1 MKVSYLKHILES
13 NFTHILFSRQQ
24 HRGRWTS
31 HQSHLFPLPMIRA
44 TYFASLFNLFLF
56 RLGTH
61 YLFTI
66 DALIHCLRLSK
77 DKMLHLPFRR
87 LCLSPISVLIGT
99 EISRGTISI
108 HAHPKNTHLTKETW
122 RSTVSTVPFNTTRH
136 LQDCL

>member
-1 MKVSYLKHILES
+1 MINFENARDSNFPSTTASQINRVDLPPRSDDNNDNNIMAALLDVDVVAQVAEKSSKVILSQMKVSYLKHILES

-44 TYFASLFNLFLF
+44 TYFASQFNRFPF

-66 DALIHCLRLSK
+66 DALIHCL
-77 DKMLHLPFRR
+77 
-87 LCLSPISVLIGT
+87 
-99 EISRGTISI
+99 
-108 HAHPKNTHLTKETW
+108 
-122 RSTVSTVPFNTTRH
+122 
-136 LQDCL
+136 